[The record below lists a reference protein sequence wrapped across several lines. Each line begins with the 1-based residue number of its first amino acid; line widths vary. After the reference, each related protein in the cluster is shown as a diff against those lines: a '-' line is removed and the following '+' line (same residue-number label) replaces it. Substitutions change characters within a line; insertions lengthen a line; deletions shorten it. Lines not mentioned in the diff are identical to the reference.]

1 LSDTQVKIMPK
12 RRLAVESLEQR
23 LCMAAPVL
31 QAATNLPS
39 AGTWTTTPY
48 RASPIMV
55 DIFGTGKDNLI
66 SVAVG
71 SKLVAYATQSDGS
84 LTPVVTYQAPNAVAD
99 IKSTPIVV
107 TDPRTGKKDLFA
119 AMGRDETNSGTIEDG
134 RVFGWDLQT
143 GRLLPGWTIGVS
155 TGPSV
160 NGVTG
165 VYGALTSGVLEGNGM
180 PDIVATSFSSK
191 VTAIRLDG
199 SVMWQWTDDDTI
211 ISGAVIGD
219 IDRSGTPSV
228 ILGGDSSNSP
238 YYQAGGWVNVLSNTG
253 ILKWRHYIPGETTW
267 STPTLAD
274 LNNNGYLDIVIGTGE
289 NFDASGVPGARAL
302 GNNIYAFDPF
312 GNILPGWPYHTTNND
327 NAPHQVLQSLA
338 VADLLNNGQLD
349 VVAIDRSAY
358 LHVIQ
363 PNGQDFPGF
372 AGGKPIAPD
381 LPATS
386 IPDDYAS
393 PSIADVT
400 GSGRPE
406 ILAAAGPFLRAF
418 DAFGNMVWSVTTD
431 NIGGLPEGI
440 DSAPVIGNMDGGP
453 NLTLGLVTYNTTNTN
468 RPDEVRVYLLPQTTV
483 TPPWPTERRT
493 ASGDGVVRSTSF
505 DHNFVALAFQGAIGG
520 LPNAATIQAFDNALD
535 TNTLDLFSTAYYIFT
550 GPLARQAEVTRVY
563 QSLLGHAPDANA
575 ISGWSNYLANNTV
588 ENMELLL
595 IGGNEFAANSGNT
608 LAGEVTHLYQAIL
621 NRTPSQSEVNAWVAT
636 GQSPVTIAGAFFN
649 GNEGLIDNLNTMF
662 SSIFGAGTQAY
673 IAADTRA
680 AFAYDYHRGASEAV
694 IMAHLLANNGN
705 YAASNFQA
713 DYTRDLFRDIL
724 HRDGTQGEIASWVQ
738 LFDAGTINATQEPGF
753 LLNSTEARSDFAQQE
768 FQTLLGRA
776 ADSGTVNALVN
787 YSSRESVILFI
798 VGSAEYYTHS
808 GGTDSSYIQAV
819 SRDLAGIN
827 PAPQSFINQWINA
840 FNTGTPRITL
850 AQDLVANPSL
860 YFQNQ
865 AVNWIMQYL
874 PDESQGVLRTGTLP
888 PNAAGQP
895 INPSP
900 SLIASLT
907 NLNSQGQSDEQIIGS
922 LFTSANYANRT
933 TYDKGIFRRL
943 GIRD

>member
-1 LSDTQVKIMPK
+1 MPK

-31 QAATNLPS
+31 QAAINLPS
-39 AGTWTTTPY
+39 TGAWTPTPY

-55 DIFGTGKDNLI
+55 DIFGTGKDDLI
-66 SVAVG
+66 SPAVG
-71 SKLVAYATQSDGS
+71 SKLVAYQTQSDGS
-84 LTPVVTYQAPNAVAD
+84 LTPVVTYQAPNAIAD

-107 TDPRTGKKDLFA
+107 TNPQTGEKDLFA
-119 AMGRDETNSGTIEDG
+119 AMGRDESHPGTIEDG
-134 RVFGWDLQT
+134 RVFGWDLKT
-143 GRLLPGWTIGVS
+143 GQLLPGWTNGVS

-160 NGVTG
+160 NGESG

-180 PDIVATSFSSK
+180 PDIVATSFSSN

-199 SVMWQWTDDDTI
+199 SVMWQWTDNDTI

-238 YYQAGGWVNVLSNTG
+238 YFQSGGWVNVLSNTG
-253 ILKWRHYIPGETTW
+253 ILKWRHFIPGETTW

-289 NFDASGVPGARAL
+289 NYDFANAPGARAL

-327 NAPHQVLQSLA
+327 SQPHEVLQSLA
-338 VADLLNNGQLD
+338 VADLTGNGQLD
-349 VVAIDRSAY
+349 VIAIDRSAY

-363 PNGQDFPGF
+363 PNGQDLPGF

-393 PSIADVT
+393 PIVADVT

-406 ILAAAGPFLRAF
+406 IIAAAGPFLRAF
-418 DAFGNMVWSVTTD
+418 DVFGNMVWSITTD
-431 NIGGLPEGI
+431 NVGGLPEGI
-440 DSAPVIGNMDGGP
+440 DSAPVVGNMDGGP
-453 NLTLGLVTYNTTNTN
+453 NLTLGLVTYNTTNSN

-483 TPPWPTERRT
+483 VPPWPSERKT
-493 ASGDGVVRSTSF
+493 ASGVGVVRSTSF
-505 DHNFVALAFQGAIGG
+505 DQNFVALAFRGAIGG
-520 LPNAATIQAFDNALD
+520 LPDAATVQAFDNVLD

-575 ISGWSNYLANNTV
+575 ISGWSNYLVNNTV

-595 IGGNEFAANSGNT
+595 IGGPEFAGVSGNT

-636 GQSPVTIAGAFFN
+636 KESPVTIAGSFFN
-649 GNEGLIDNLNTMF
+649 GNEGLTDTLNTMF

-673 IAADTRA
+673 IPADTRA
-680 AFAYDYHRGASEAV
+680 AFAYDYHRGANEGV

-724 HRDGTQGEIASWVQ
+724 HRDGSPGEIASWVQ
-738 LFDAGTINATQEPGF
+738 LLDSGAINVTQEPGF
-753 LLNSTEARSDFAQQE
+753 LLNSTEARSDFIQQE
-768 FQTLLGRA
+768 FQSLLGRA
-776 ADSGTVNALVN
+776 ADPGTVNALVN

-798 VGSAEYYTHS
+798 MGSSEYYAHS
-808 GGTDSSYIQAV
+808 GGTDTSYIQAV
-819 SRDLAGIN
+819 SNELAGIN
-827 PAPQSFINQWINA
+827 PVPQSLINQYTSA
-840 FNTGTPRITL
+840 FNSGTPRIKL
-850 AQDLVANPSL
+850 AQDLMANPSL
-860 YFQNQ
+860 YFNYQ

-907 NLNSQGQSDEQIIGS
+907 NLHNQGQPDEQIISS
-922 LFTSANYANRT
+922 LLTSANYANRT
-933 TYDKGIFRRL
+933 TYYKGIYRSL
-943 GIRD
+943 GIRN